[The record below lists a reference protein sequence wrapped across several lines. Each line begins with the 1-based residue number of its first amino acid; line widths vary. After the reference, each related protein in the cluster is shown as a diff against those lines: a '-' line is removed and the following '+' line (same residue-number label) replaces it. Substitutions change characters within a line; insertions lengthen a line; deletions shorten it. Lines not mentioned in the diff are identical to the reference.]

1 MFWNAKLLKIVG
13 FIGNRKTVA
22 YTLFYGYVDI
32 RSFQAVHFYRLWK
45 GEESE
50 APFLGVGGAIASV
63 A

>member
-13 FIGNRKTVA
+13 FIGNRKAVA

-45 GEESE
+45 GKESE
-50 APFLGVGGAIASV
+50 APFLGVGGKGACV
-63 A
+63 